1 MKRSRAAQA
10 LYVAG
15 DVETGEAYVARL
27 IPDRYRAVEPR
38 TLPMVQILLV
48 VNYPRQHAI
57 QDPSVAMEIPAIP
70 AGTFTRMAIVREIDP
85 DEIRGMTYAG
95 SLRAA
100 QEEALRLTDSD
111 KEAEIIRRHMAGE
124 YYRRRLLKSYT
135 KEEVQ
140 FMMENRAC
148 FSSETQDGNNQE

>member
-1 MKRSRAAQA
+1 MKSEKRGSGA
-10 LYVAG
+10 LYLAA
-15 DVETGEAYVARL
+15 DPETGEAYVVRH
-27 IPDRYRAVEPR
+27 IPDKRRALEPR

-124 YYRRRLLKSYT
+124 YYRRRLVKSYT
-135 KEEVQ
+135 REEIK
-140 FMMENRAC
+140 FMAEAAMHTEDN
-148 FSSETQDGNNQE
+148 ELGG